1 MRALTAVALFGLAL
15 GTSRGTHGIEPDP
28 IPAYFKSVLR
38 LSPQNCVS
46 GTNSVLSGFLFRSA
60 GQLGIL
66 TALHGVAGCEPIRA
80 RGFDGLYLDDLKI
93 SAIDLDRDVAWLESK
108 ALGAMPSLPNPFPI
122 ASGVTDNLT
131 VVGYPQGVSAPLEHP
146 VNPQTRRL
154 APLGELVPQGSAVR
168 SGLEQRKSPRLDSIV
183 LSLTGALQPGHS
195 GGAILDASKQLV
207 AIGDGGLNDGNSQIG
222 WAIPISPINLQPLA
236 SLRSEIASLGLKPRL
251 AAFALQDA
259 PTAVPG
265 VTPLQAR
272 TTSIEVGLKAIASEN
287 CVHASEGQLAALKCE
302 YAKRQL
308 ENERNRMVSVR
319 RVALLLLDVFS
330 PARWSHSEED
340 WSSRSS
346 DIRQFYLQ
354 QVEQSQIV
362 LRQLH
367 ELATESDNEELAKA
381 AVLARTGVQEAFDP
395 LRFASEPAFCS
406 HLPPPASPA
415 CIPAEWSVQ
424 RARFVLARRAVR
436 QFVISLD
443 NELGSQL

>member
-1 MRALTAVALFGLAL
+1 MRALTAIAVFGLAV
-15 GTSRGTHGIEPDP
+15 GTSRGTHGVEPDP
-28 IPAYFKSVLR
+28 VPTYFRSVLR

-46 GTNSVLSGFLFRSA
+46 GQNSVLSGFLFRSA
-60 GQLGIL
+60 GQLGVL

-80 RGFDGLYLDDLKI
+80 RGFDGLYLDDLTI
-93 SAIDLDRDVAWLESK
+93 RAVDLDRDVAWLESK
-108 ALGAMPSLPNPFPI
+108 ELGALPSVPNPFPI
-122 ASGVTDNLT
+122 ASGVPDKLT

-168 SGLEQRKSPRLDSIV
+168 SGLEQRRSPKLDFVV

-222 WAIPISPINLQPLA
+222 WAIPISAIDLKPLA
-236 SLRSEIASLGLKPRL
+236 SLRSEVASLGLKPRL
-251 AAFALQDA
+251 SAFALQDA
-259 PTAVPG
+259 PTGIPG

-272 TTSIEVGLKAIASEN
+272 TVAIEADLKALTSET
-287 CVHASEGQLAALKCE
+287 CARASEGQLATLKCE
-302 YAKRQL
+302 FARRQL
-308 ENERNRMVSVR
+308 ENERNRMVTVR

-330 PARWSHSEED
+330 PARWSQSEED

-362 LRQLH
+362 LLQLQ
-367 ELATESDNEELAKA
+367 ELAIGSNNEELAKA
-381 AVLARTGVQEAFDP
+381 AILTRTGVQEAFDP
-395 LRFASEPAFCS
+395 LRFTADPTFCS
-406 HLPPPASPA
+406 HLPPPADPA
-415 CIPAEWSVQ
+415 CIPTDWSVQ

-436 QFVISLD
+436 QLVISLD
-443 NELGSQL
+443 EELGSML